1 MKRLLFF
8 FLMCLPMMAW
18 AQELMFKH
26 RQKADPLTG
35 EPALTYWE
43 SRHVMLSKTDD
54 GRYYLSINNPQHIFI
69 EGETKVG
76 FYSAKGKLLMT
87 SDDWICDR
95 ETGSVTM
102 WLKGGE
108 TSDSTAYCR
117 APEELAFTSTPMYEV
132 WARDDGKY
140 VVEPQHI
147 YKFLTETNGYIRI
160 VTPTYY
166 GGTFDVKARF
176 KK

>member
-1 MKRLLFF
+1 MKRLLFL
-8 FLMCLPMMAW
+8 FLMCLPLMAG

-35 EPALTYWE
+35 ESALTYWE

-69 EGETKVG
+69 DGKTKVG

-87 SDDWICDR
+87 SDDWICDK

-102 WLKGGE
+102 WLRGGY
-108 TSDSTAYCR
+108 TSDSTSYCR
-117 APEELAFTSTPMYEV
+117 DYVEFSDNIIDINSR
-132 WARDDGKY
+132 WDDKHI
-140 VVEPQHI
+140 VEPQHI

>member
-1 MKRLLFF
+1 M
-8 FLMCLPMMAW
+8 
-18 AQELMFKH
+18 
-26 RQKADPLTG
+26 TG
-35 EPALTYWE
+35 DPALTYWE
-43 SRHVMLSKTDD
+43 SRHVMISKTDD
-54 GRYYLSINNPQHIFI
+54 GKYYMSINNPNHIFI
-69 EGETKVG
+69 DGETKVG
-76 FYSAKGKLLMT
+76 FYSSKGKLLMT
-87 SDDWICDR
+87 SDDWVCNK

-102 WLKGGE
+102 WLHGGE

-117 APEELAFTSTPMYEV
+117 KPEELLFTTVPTYEM
-132 WARDDGKY
+132 WARRDGKY

>member
-1 MKRLLFF
+1 M
-8 FLMCLPMMAW
+8 MCVPMMAA

-35 EPALTYWE
+35 ESALTYWE
-43 SRHVMLSKTDD
+43 SRHVMLSKTDE
-54 GRYYLSINNPQHIFI
+54 GKFYLSINNPQHIFI
-69 EGETKVG
+69 DRETKVG

-87 SDDWICDR
+87 SDDWICYK

-102 WLKGGE
+102 WLQGGE

-117 APEELAFTSTPMYEV
+117 APEELAFTTEPIYEM
-132 WARDDGKY
+132 WARRDGKY

-160 VTPTYY
+160 VTQTYY